1 MDESTEVPAIA
12 MPDVEQANQYLDM
25 LIEMAIG
32 YGPRLA
38 LAVFTLIVGLWVI
51 SAICSGIRAGFEK
64 SGMELSLRS
73 FLNSLISIGLKVLL
87 VISVASMVGI
97 ETTSFIAVL
106 GAAGLA
112 VGLALQGSLA
122 NFAGGVLILIFRPY
136 KVGDFIDAAGVAG
149 VVKRIEIFSTVL
161 TTGDNKTIIIPN
173 GAVSNG
179 AITNFSTQETR
190 RVDIVFGI
198 GYDDDLKKAKQVLTD
213 LINADERIL
222 KDPEPMI
229 VVSNLG
235 DSCVDITT
243 RSWVNSADY
252 WGVYFDLVENGKL
265 AFDENGISIPFPQT
279 DVHLYQEKAD

>member
-1 MDESTEVPAIA
+1 MNETIA
-12 MPDVEQANQYLDM
+12 MPDAEQANQYAEM
-25 LIEMAIG
+25 ITEMAVA

-38 LAVFTLIVGLWVI
+38 MALLTLFVGLWI
-51 SAICSGIRAGFEK
+51 IGAITRGVNAGFER
-64 SGMELSLRS
+64 SGMEVTLRS
-73 FLNSLISIGLKVLL
+73 FLNSMISIGLKVLL

-149 VVKRIEIFSTVL
+149 TVKRIEIFSTVL
-161 TTGDNKTIIIPN
+161 TTPDNKTIIVPN

-179 AITNFSTQETR
+179 AITNFSMQDTR

-198 GYDDDLKKAKQVLTD
+198 GYDDDLRKGKQVLTD
-213 LINADERIL
+213 LIMADERIL
-222 KDPEPMI
+222 KDPEPQI
-229 VVSNLG
+229 VISNLG
-235 DSCVDITT
+235 DSAVDITT
-243 RSWVNSADY
+243 RSWVKAEDF
-252 WGVYFDLVENGKL
+252 WGVYFDLMENGKL
-265 AFDENGISIPFPQT
+265 ALDENGLTIPYPQT
-279 DVHLYQEKAD
+279 DVHIHQAS